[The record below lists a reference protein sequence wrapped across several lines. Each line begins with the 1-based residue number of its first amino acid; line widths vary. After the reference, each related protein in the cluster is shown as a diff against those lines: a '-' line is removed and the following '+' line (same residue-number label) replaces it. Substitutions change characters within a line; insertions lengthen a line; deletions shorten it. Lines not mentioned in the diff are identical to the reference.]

1 MIKFYPFYIQLIRI
15 IFVGFFT
22 QIFNYKKS
30 NSYVTRTKIQNIHWK
45 HSLRKIASVMKT
57 FNYLQHAYH
66 TLVQYK
72 KGKKKISPETDKF
85 TMKIL

>member
-1 MIKFYPFYIQLIRI
+1 
-15 IFVGFFT
+15 
-22 QIFNYKKS
+22 
-30 NSYVTRTKIQNIHWK
+30 
-45 HSLRKIASVMKT
+45 MKT